1 MAALTGLTPGA
12 TYKSL
17 IKFNDNNPVG
27 AGLKYFS
34 DGDGNNLPIAASFSA
49 VGVKTTSP
57 GAMFGIQGTGTTAAT
72 ASFKAM
78 NSAGTTYVRFDDDG
92 NFYIVLPGATSKI
105 SGISFNSYSFRSAN
119 GASKIDVDGGAMDLY
134 DGGGALR
141 FRVQPTYGWL
151 NAPMAIGTNAAP
163 NAAALLDLNYTTSK
177 GVRIMNMTDAQIT
190 AIASPV
196 SGLLVYS
203 TTQNVLAFYDGT
215 NWRKV
220 SHSLL

>member
-12 TYKSL
+12 TYKAL
-17 IKFNDNNPVG
+17 VKFNDNNPVG

-34 DGDGNNLPIAASFSA
+34 DGDGNNLPIAASFSD
-49 VGVKTTSP
+49 VGINTTSP
-57 GAMFGIQGTGTTAAT
+57 GAKFGVKGAGTTGAT
-72 ASFKAM
+72 SSFKAM
-78 NSAGTTYVRFDDDG
+78 NSTGGSYIRFDDDG
-92 NFYIVLPGATSKI
+92 NFYAVIPGATSKI

-151 NAPMAIGTNAAP
+151 NAPMAIGTNTAP

-177 GVRIMNMTDAQIT
+177 GLRIMNMTDAQIT
-190 AIASPV
+190 GIAAPV
-196 SGLLVYS
+196 AGLLVYS
-203 TTQNVLAFYDGT
+203 TTQNVIAFYDGT
-215 NWRKV
+215 GWRKV
-220 SHSLL
+220 SHAAL